1 MVLWNNKDLK
11 EFGIIVESV
20 PPIPKAE
27 RSFTKYE
34 VPGRSGSLFIDNG
47 TYKTKT
53 YSLSCHFHK
62 NADIDKIKSFLD
74 GYGTLSIDGKTEYA
88 GIIDG
93 SISFEKVLMFRKFLI
108 QFCLN
113 PIGEDIDYTTYKVI
127 KNDFEINIAKATANM
142 YPILKIT
149 ATGNITVTVNNM
161 AFNLKDADGEYILD
175 CKNKVI
181 TKNGVN
187 ASYQMQNDFPYL
199 VPLKNHILY
208 TGNVSSFEIK
218 YKKAYL

>member
-1 MVLWNNKDLK
+1 MVLWKNKDLMDY
-11 EFGIIVESV
+11 GIIVESI

-27 RSFTKYE
+27 KSFTKYE
-34 VPGRSGSLFIDNG
+34 VPGRNGCLFIDNG
-47 TYKTKT
+47 NYKTKT

-62 NADIDKIKSFLD
+62 NANINKIKEFLD
-74 GYGTLSIDGKTEYA
+74 GYGTLSIDGKIEYA

-93 SISFEKVLMFRKFLI
+93 AISFEKILMFRKFLI

-113 PIGEDIDYTTYKVI
+113 PIGEDINYTVYKAT
-127 KNDFEINIAKATANM
+127 KNDFKITIDNATAIM
-142 YPILKIT
+142 YPILKIS
-149 ATGNITVTVNNM
+149 ATGNVSVTINNQS
-161 AFNLKDADGEYILD
+161 FNLKDADGEYILD

-187 ASYQMQNDFPYL
+187 ASYQMQNDFPWL
-199 VPLKNHILY
+199 QPQENHILY
-208 TGNVSSFEIK
+208 TGSVSSFEIQ